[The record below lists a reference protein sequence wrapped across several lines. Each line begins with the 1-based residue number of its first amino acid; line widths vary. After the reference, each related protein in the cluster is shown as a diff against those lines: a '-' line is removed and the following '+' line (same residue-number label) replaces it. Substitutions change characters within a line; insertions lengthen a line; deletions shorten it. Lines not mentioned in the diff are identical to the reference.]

1 MGYALFA
8 QRKLLLEGLINNI
21 QLQQTQRSNEQLRLS
36 TNTANLQTEVSML
49 QSSQS
54 TVLAGLYEQL
64 ASSKNETQTQ
74 AIQNQIKAQ
83 EAKNDALIKKMEAQI
98 QQTSIKENTINME
111 VKRLDTRLTALQKI
125 LEKVEEAEKK
135 GIEGAVPSFNGLA

>member
-54 TVLAGLYEQL
+54 TVLAGLYEKL

-83 EAKNDALIKKMEAQI
+83 EAKNDSLIKKMEAQI

-111 VKRLDTRLTALQKI
+111 VKRLETRLTALQKI

>member
-54 TVLAGLYEQL
+54 TVLAGLYEKL

-83 EAKNDALIKKMEAQI
+83 EAKNDSLIKKMEAQI